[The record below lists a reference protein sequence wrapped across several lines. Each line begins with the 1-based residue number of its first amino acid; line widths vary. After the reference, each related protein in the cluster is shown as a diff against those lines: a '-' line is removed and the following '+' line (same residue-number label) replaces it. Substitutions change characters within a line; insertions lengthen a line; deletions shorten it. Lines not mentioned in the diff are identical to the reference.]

1 MSMQIAMQMMDGVG
15 THLARHIRFIA
26 QHYQLF
32 EQLPP
37 EKRGRHLNRSL
48 LSSKQVQMAA
58 RTDLTSLPTGE
69 VTPSCF
75 CHMLNKHI
83 LLLLGYT
90 LKNELSERTARW
102 WLARLGWRNQLL
114 RKGVYIDGH
123 ERPDVVEYRNQTFL
137 PSMAEYQKRMAKW
150 ELQGSKLM
158 CTSPKLG
165 LDEMQII
172 ALFQD
177 ENCFHANEYKRTIWY
192 VPLLLFPREH
202 SHDLGK
208 EEAW

>member
-1 MSMQIAMQMMDGVG
+1 MQIAMQMMDGVG
-15 THLARHIRFIA
+15 THLARHICFIA

-37 EKRGRHLNRSL
+37 EKRGRYLNRSL

-69 VTPSCF
+69 VTPLCF
-75 CHMLNKHI
+75 CHMLNKRI

-90 LKNELSERTARW
+90 LKNKLSECTARW

-177 ENCFHANEYKRTIWY
+177 ESCFHANEYKRTIWY